1 MNNAK
6 DGSGSFQYF
15 PFLSYSPSGKAEGE
29 LVYCYQGSES
39 DFQVLDSK
47 GISVKDRIVL
57 MSGYG
62 ANVSK
67 YCTQLF
73 LPESNLFKFTLQPVR
88 NHTNSAFALFSPL
101 LVRLQSDNSEELI

>member
-1 MNNAK
+1 MYCN
-6 DGSGSFQYF
+6 Q
-15 PFLSYSPSGKAEGE
+15 GK
-29 LVYCYQGSES
+29 ES

-73 LPESNLFKFTLQPVR
+73 LPESNQFKFMLQPVR
-88 NHTNSAFALFSPL
+88 NHTNSAFALFSAL
-101 LVRLQSDNSEELI
+101 LVLLQSDNSAELI